1 MKQIAIVIITL
12 ICIGANGCKHK
23 IEGPSAVS
31 PTTLFS
37 QMPSS
42 ITGIDFSNQIQY
54 TEEYNPYTFRN
65 FFNGSGVGLG
75 DINNDGL
82 IDVFFCANMESN
94 RLYLNKGNF
103 QFEDITQKAGLS
115 TKNVWSSG
123 VAMVDINGDGL
134 LDIYVCKSG
143 KPEGNRRYNELFINN
158 GDLTFTEKAAEYGL
172 ADLGLSSHA
181 AFFDYDRD
189 GDLDCYL
196 LNNSIKSVGGY
207 DLVKGQ
213 RNIRD
218 KKGGNKLYR
227 NEGNKFVDVS
237 EKAGIYGSKIGFGL
251 GVTIGDVNRDG
262 WPDIYVSNDFFEK
275 DYLYLN
281 QKDGTFHEE
290 LEDWIQELSFS
301 SMGADMADLNNDG
314 HPEIFVTDMLPE
326 TEARM
331 KTKTNFEDWNKYRR
345 NILNGYYR
353 QFTRNVLQR
362 NNGDGTFSEIGRMA
376 GVFATDWSWGAL
388 MADLD
393 NDGQKDIF
401 VANGLLRDL
410 TDQDYINFYSDPGN
424 VQDLMKKKRGV
435 ITKMVDAM
443 PSQAIPNYAFANQ
456 GNFSFQN
463 KAEEWGLAE
472 PSFSNGS
479 AYGDLDN
486 DGDLDLVVNNINMPA
501 FVYRN
506 NADTLRKQKANYLS
520 FELRGEGKNP
530 FAIGAQVSIRHQ
542 GQTLFQEL
550 FPMRGFQ
557 SSVDYRLNFG
567 LGAWT
572 TIDTLVVAWPNGRY
586 TLQTGVKSKQ
596 KLKLSQAQATLDES
610 PLAAPKPKPLL
621 TKTPTGLAFRHQ
633 ENEFSDFDRD
643 RLIYQMMSYEGP
655 KMAKGDINKDGLE
668 DIFIGGAKD
677 QAGAIFIQQGGGQFR
692 RTAQPALETDK
703 VCEDMD
709 AIFFDADGDRDLD
722 LYVCSG
728 GNEFSSS
735 STALIDRLYFNDGK
749 GNFTKSNQIL
759 PTFQFESTSCVDAAD
774 VDGDGDQDLFVGV
787 RLRSFEYGTPV
798 NGYVLRN
805 DGRGTFSDVTAQIAP
820 LLLNSGLYTDGRWM
834 DIDRDGDPDLVV
846 SGTWM
851 PVRIFKND
859 RGQLREITAEAGL
872 DKSNGFWTCIEPA
885 DVDGDG
891 DLDLLLGNLGSNT
904 RLKADTTHPLTM
916 YVNDF
921 DGNGATE
928 QFISIYE
935 RDRAFPF
942 ALLPDVVK
950 QIPSLRKKYLK
961 HADYQGQTIQDMF
974 PPESVANALK
984 WEVYTTQTSIAFN
997 DGKGHFNLTSL
1008 PAEAQVSSVYG
1019 MMVDDIDR
1027 DGKMDL
1033 LLAGNF
1039 FQAKPELGINAASYG
1054 LLLKGQGKGKFH
1066 PLHSAQ
1072 SGFLVKGA
1080 VRDMKSLRSGNRKV
1094 LLVAKNDDWMEMFFY

>member
-506 NADTLRKQKANYLS
+506 NADTLRKNKANYLS

-530 FAIGAQVSIRHQ
+530 FAIGAQVSIRHRR
-542 GQTLFQEL
+542 QTLFQEL

-596 KLKLSQAQATLDES
+596 KLKLFQAQATLDES

-621 TKTPTGLAFRHQ
+621 TKAPAGLAFRHQ

-677 QAGAIFIQQGGGQFR
+677 QAGAIFIQQAGGQFR
-692 RTAQPALETDK
+692 RTAQPALEADK

-820 LLLNSGLYTDGRWM
+820 QLLNSGLYTDGRWV

-859 RGQLREITAEAGL
+859 RGQLREITAEA
-872 DKSNGFWTCIEPA
+872 
-885 DVDGDG
+885 
-891 DLDLLLGNLGSNT
+891 
-904 RLKADTTHPLTM
+904 
-916 YVNDF
+916 
-921 DGNGATE
+921 
-928 QFISIYE
+928 
-935 RDRAFPF
+935 
-942 ALLPDVVK
+942 
-950 QIPSLRKKYLK
+950 
-961 HADYQGQTIQDMF
+961 
-974 PPESVANALK
+974 
-984 WEVYTTQTSIAFN
+984 
-997 DGKGHFNLTSL
+997 
-1008 PAEAQVSSVYG
+1008 
-1019 MMVDDIDR
+1019 
-1027 DGKMDL
+1027 
-1033 LLAGNF
+1033 
-1039 FQAKPELGINAASYG
+1039 
-1054 LLLKGQGKGKFH
+1054 
-1066 PLHSAQ
+1066 
-1072 SGFLVKGA
+1072 
-1080 VRDMKSLRSGNRKV
+1080 
-1094 LLVAKNDDWMEMFFY
+1094 

>member
-1 MKQIAIVIITL
+1 MKQIAVATAAILFLVVS
-12 ICIGANGCKHK
+12 GCKQ
-23 IEGPSAVS
+23 SAVDS
-31 PTTLFS
+31 SSVPATTLFS
-37 QMPSS
+37 TMPANV
-42 ITGIDFSNQIQY
+42 TGIDFANQIQY
-54 TEEYNPYTFRN
+54 TEDYNPYTFRN
-65 FFNGSGVGLG
+65 FFNGGGVGLG

-82 IDVFFCANMESN
+82 VDVFFCANFESN

-103 QFEDITQKAGLS
+103 QFEDITRKAGLI

-123 VAMVDINGDGL
+123 VAMADVNGDGW

-143 KPEGNRRYNELFINN
+143 KPGGNRRYNELFINN

-172 ADLGLSSHA
+172 SDMGLSTHA

-213 RNIRD
+213 RTIRD
-218 KKGGNKLYR
+218 KNSGNKLYR
-227 NEGNKFVDVS
+227 NDNNKFVDVS
-237 EKAGIYGSKIGFGL
+237 EQAGIYGSRIGFGL

-262 WPDIYVSNDFFEK
+262 WPDIYVSNDFFER

-281 QKDGTFHEE
+281 QKDGTFKED
-290 LEDWIQELSFS
+290 LENCIQELSFS
-301 SMGADMADLNNDG
+301 SMGADMADINNDG
-314 HPEIFVTDMLPE
+314 FPEIFVTDMLPE
-326 TEARM
+326 SEARM
-331 KTKTNFEDWNKYRR
+331 KTKTTFEDWNKYQR
-345 NILNGYYR
+345 NILNGYHR

-388 MADLD
+388 MTDLD

-410 TDQDYINFYSDPGN
+410 TDQDYVNFYSDPAN
-424 VQDLMKKKRGV
+424 VQGLMQQKKGV

-443 PSQAIPNYAFANQ
+443 PSEALPNYAFANQ

-463 KAEEWGLAE
+463 KAKEWGLGE

-486 DGDLDLVVNNINMPA
+486 DGDLDLVVNNINLPA

-506 NADTLRKQKANYLS
+506 NAQQQLKNKANFLNL
-520 FELRGEGKNP
+520 ELQGEGKNP
-530 FAIGAQVSIRHQ
+530 FAIGTQVSIRQ
-542 GQTLFQEL
+542 AGQTLFQEL

-567 LGAWT
+567 LGNWT
-572 TIDTLVVAWPNGRY
+572 QVDTLVIAWPNGRY
-586 TLQTGVKSKQ
+586 SLETKVKTNQRLKFKQ
-596 KLKLSQAQATLDES
+596 SEAKLEQS
-610 PLAAPKPKPLL
+610 PFQHPVYHPFL
-621 TKTPTGLAFRHQ
+621 TKTPDALAFRHQ

-655 KMAKGDINKDGLE
+655 RMAKGDINGDGLE
-668 DIFIGGAKD
+668 DVFIGGAKD
-677 QAGAIFIQQGGGQFR
+677 QAGAVFVQQAGGKFR
-692 RTAQPALETDK
+692 RSTQAALEADK
-703 VCEDMD
+703 ACEDMD

-728 GNEFSSS
+728 GYEFPNS
-735 STALIDRLYFNDGK
+735 STSLINRLYFNDGR

-759 PTFQFESTSCVDAAD
+759 PTFNFESTSCVDAAD

-787 RLRSFEYGTPV
+787 RLRPFEYGVPV
-798 NGYVLRN
+798 NAYILRN
-805 DGRGTFSDVTAQIAP
+805 DGRGNFSDATAQIAP
-820 LLLNSGLYTDGRWM
+820 QLLNSGLYTDGHWV
-834 DIDRDGDPDLVV
+834 DIDRDRDPDLIV

-851 PVRIFKND
+851 PVRVFENKSGQLQEVTND
-859 RGQLREITAEAGL
+859 RGLA
-872 DKSNGFWTCIEPA
+872 KSNGFWTCIEPA

-891 DLDLLLGNLGSNT
+891 DMDLLLGNLGSNT
-904 RLKADTTHPLTM
+904 RLKANAQHPLSM

-921 DGNGATE
+921 DGNGAVE
-928 QFISIYE
+928 QFITIYE
-935 RDRAFPF
+935 GEKAYPF

-950 QIPSLRKKYLK
+950 QIPALRKKYLK
-961 HADYQGQTIQDMF
+961 HAQYQGQTIQDMF
-974 PPESVANALK
+974 PPETLANAVK
-984 WEVYTTQTSIAFN
+984 WEVFTTQNSVAIN
-997 DGKGHFNLTSL
+997 DGKGNFTINAL
-1008 PAEAQVSSVYG
+1008 PAEAQISAAYG
-1019 MMVDDIDR
+1019 LAVEDLDR
-1027 DGKMDL
+1027 DGIVDL

-1039 FQAKPELGINAASYG
+1039 FQAKPELGINAGSYGLVLKGMGKGKFKPLSSQQSG
-1054 LLLKGQGKGKFH
+1054 LLLKG
-1066 PLHSAQ
+1066 
-1072 SGFLVKGA
+1072 A
-1080 VRDMKSLRSGNRKV
+1080 VRDIKV
-1094 LLVAKNDDWMEMFFY
+1094 LKSGQRKILVVAKNDDWVETYIY

>member
-1 MKQIAIVIITL
+1 MKQLAVTSTFL
-12 ICIGANGCKHK
+12 LVLLLHGCQQVAKDVTS
-23 IEGPSAVS
+23 IPSDA
-31 PTTLFS
+31 LFS
-37 QMPSS
+37 ALPASV
-42 ITGIDFSNQIQY
+42 TGIDFVNQVQY

-65 FFNGSGVGLG
+65 FFNGGGVGLG

-82 IDVFFCANMESN
+82 VDVFFCANFESN

-103 QFEDITQKAGLS
+103 QFDDITSKAGLS

-123 VAMVDINGDGL
+123 VAMVDVNGDGW

-143 KPEGNRRYNELFINN
+143 KPEGKRRYNELFINN
-158 GDLTFTEKAAEYGL
+158 GDLTFSEKAAEYGL
-172 ADLGLSSHA
+172 ADRGLSTHA

-196 LNNSIKSVGGY
+196 LNNSMKSVGGY

-213 RNIRD
+213 RELRD
-218 KKGGNKLYR
+218 PKGGNKLYR
-227 NEGNKFVDVS
+227 NDNNKFTDVS
-237 EKAGIYGSKIGFGL
+237 AQAGIYGSKIGFGL
-251 GVTIGDVNRDG
+251 GVTLGDVNCDG
-262 WPDIYVSNDFFEK
+262 WPDIYVSNDFFER

-281 QKDGTFHEE
+281 QQNGSFKEV

-314 HPEIFVTDMLPE
+314 LPEIFVTDMLPE
-326 TEARM
+326 SEKRM

-345 NILNGYYR
+345 NILNGYHR

-388 MADLD
+388 LADLD
-393 NDGQKDIF
+393 NDGHKDIF

-424 VQDLMKKKRGV
+424 VQELMQKKRGV

-443 PSQAIPNYAFANQ
+443 PSEAVPNYAFANQ
-456 GNFSFQN
+456 GNLSFKN
-463 KAEEWGLAE
+463 EAAAWGLGT

-506 NADTLRKQKANYLS
+506 NAESKRKQKANYLS
-520 FELRGEGKNP
+520 LNLQGEGKNL
-530 FAIGAQVSIRHQ
+530 FAIGAQVTLRHA

-557 SSVDYRLNFG
+557 SSVDYRLTFG
-567 LGAWT
+567 LGTWAS
-572 TIDTLVVAWPNGRY
+572 IDTLVIAWPNGKY
-586 TLQTGVKSKQ
+586 TLQTQVKANQ
-596 KLKLSQAQATLDES
+596 HLKLSQAQASLLQS
-610 PLAAPKPKPLL
+610 PLDKPQYRPLFS
-621 TKTPTGLAFRHQ
+621 KVENGLAFQHQ

-643 RLIYQMMSYEGP
+643 RLIYQMMSYEGSRL
-655 KMAKGDINKDGLE
+655 AKGDVNGDGLE

-677 QAGAIFIQQGGGQFR
+677 QAGAIFVQQVGGKFR
-692 RTAQPALETDK
+692 RTAQPALDADK
-703 VCEDMD
+703 VSEDMD
-709 AIFFDADGDRDLD
+709 ALFFDADGDRDLD

-728 GNEFSSS
+728 GFEFPTS
-735 STALIDRLYFNDGK
+735 STALIDRLYFNDGR

-787 RLRSFEYGTPV
+787 RLHTFSYGVPS
-798 NGYVLRN
+798 NAYILRN
-805 DGRGTFSDVTAQIAP
+805 DGRGNFSDATAQIAP
-820 LLLNSGLYTDGRWM
+820 QLSKSGLYTDGRWV
-834 DIDRDGDPDLVV
+834 DVDGDRDPDLVV
-846 SGTWM
+846 TGTWM
-851 PVRIFKND
+851 PLRIFQNQQ
-859 RGQLREITAEAGL
+859 GQLKEMTAEAGL
-872 DKSNGFWTCIEPA
+872 TQSNGFWTCVEPA

-891 DLDLLLGNLGSNT
+891 DQDLLIGNLGTNT
-904 RLKADTTHPLTM
+904 RLKADAKHPLSM

-921 DGNGATE
+921 DGNGAVE

-935 RDRAFPF
+935 GEKSYPF
-942 ALLPDVVK
+942 ALLPDVVR

-961 HADYQGQTIQDMF
+961 HADYQGQTLQEMF
-974 PPESVANALK
+974 APEVLASSVK
-984 WEVYTTQTSIAFN
+984 WEVFTTQTSLALN
-997 DGKGHFNLTSL
+997 DGKGKFTLVAL
-1008 PAEAQVSSVYG
+1008 PSEAQISSVYG
-1019 MMVDDIDR
+1019 ITVEDFDR
-1027 DGKMDL
+1027 DGKVDL
-1033 LLAGNF
+1033 LLGGNF

-1054 LLLKGQGKGKFH
+1054 VMLKGQGQGKFKA
-1066 PLHSAQ
+1066 LNSQQ
-1072 SGFLVKGA
+1072 SGFLSKGA
-1080 VRDMKSLRSGNRKV
+1080 IRDFKILKVGSRKMV
-1094 LLVAKNDDWMEMFFY
+1094 LVAKNDDWTESFIY